1 MAGPVAIEI
10 EGLVVDRG
18 RREVLHGVD
27 ARLAGGEVTG
37 ILGPSGSGKTT
48 LLRALVGGQVVRSG
62 AVTVLGRP
70 AGSPDLRRRVGYMP
84 QSPSVYPD
92 LSVAENVRYFARLRG
107 ARDAAREAARVLTAT
122 GLDAVAGQLA
132 GDVSGGQLSRTSLA
146 CAMVGDPEVLV
157 LDEPTVGQDPVLRE
171 ELWGWFR
178 RLAGNG
184 RTLLV
189 SSHVMDEADRCD
201 RLLLLRQ
208 GSVLAHDTPA
218 AVKAMAGTD
227 DLDEAFLRLIRRHG
241 QEAAG

>member
-1 MAGPVAIEI
+1 MAVPVAIEI

-18 RREVLHGVD
+18 RREVLHGVE
-27 ARLAGGEVTG
+27 ARLSGGEVTG
-37 ILGPSGSGKTT
+37 VLGPSGSGKTT
-48 LLRALVGGQVVRSG
+48 LLRAVVGGQVVRAG
-62 AVTVLGRP
+62 TVTVLGRP
-70 AGSPDLRRRVGYMP
+70 AGSPDLRRRVSYMP
-84 QSPSVYPD
+84 QAPSVYPD
-92 LSVAENVRYFARLRG
+92 LSVTENVRYFARLRG
-107 ARDAAREAARVLTAT
+107 SGQDEAARVLEAT

-132 GDVSGGQLSRTSLA
+132 GNVSGGQLSRISLA
-146 CAMVGDPEVLV
+146 CAMVGDPEVLL

-178 RLAGNG
+178 RLAGEG

-201 RLLLLRQ
+201 RLLLLRD

-218 AVKAMAGTD
+218 AVKTLAGTD
-227 DLDEAFLRLIRRHG
+227 DLDEAFLRLIRRSG